1 MLVMAIDLTELTT
14 FSLLQLLGTS
24 AIVSG
29 GVSAFVNYFM
39 TMKALKKT
47 KVVELIENKLDLY
60 SFIIFYFDKMRFKGE
75 ALKNIQNEKSEEEIY
90 VYSANENIKEI
101 FRPIDEKVENKYY
114 LFNQEI
120 FEQYI
125 YVKTLF
131 SHASTKEAVPKLR
144 KMLVDEYNTSIVIEY
159 EKLTGKKIEKLK

>member
-1 MLVMAIDLTELTT
+1 MALDLAQPTT
-14 FSLLQLLGTS
+14 FSFLQLLGTS

-29 GVSAFVNYFM
+29 GISAFVNYFM
-39 TMKALKKT
+39 TMKALKNT

-60 SFIIFYFDKMRFKGE
+60 SFIIFYLDKMRFKGE
-75 ALKNIQNEKSEEEIY
+75 ALKYIHNEKSEEEIY
-90 VYSANENIKEI
+90 VYSANEDINEI

-114 LFNQEI
+114 LLNQEI

-131 SHASTKEAVPKLR
+131 AHPSTKEAVPKLR
-144 KMLVDEYNTSIVIEY
+144 KMLVDEYNNSIVIEY
-159 EKLTGKKIEKLK
+159 EKLTGRKIEKLK

>member
-114 LFNQEI
+114 L
-120 FEQYI
+120 
-125 YVKTLF
+125 
-131 SHASTKEAVPKLR
+131 
-144 KMLVDEYNTSIVIEY
+144 
-159 EKLTGKKIEKLK
+159 